1 MAAWRVQLF
10 LPVISDHENV
20 RETGRMENGDGAGC
34 WGLGADSPK
43 EQEEEGMS
51 MRCLFTIGGSRE

>member
-20 RETGRMENGDGAGC
+20 RETGRMENGDGAGG
-34 WGLGADSPK
+34 WGRTLLRNRRRRG
-43 EQEEEGMS
+43 
-51 MRCLFTIGGSRE
+51 

>member
-20 RETGRMENGDGAGC
+20 RETGRMENGDGAGG
-34 WGLGADSPK
+34 GLS
-43 EQEEEGMS
+43 
-51 MRCLFTIGGSRE
+51 